1 VKLFNFAYVAARRV
15 RGSTDFVI
23 TVNPRHAAFYRRK
36 FFFSEAGPA
45 REYQKVGGAPAL
57 LLSIPL
63 NTPDVVTGAQR
74 TKTIYK
80 FWMPE
85 EEERRV
91 SLGLQQALRPMTAQ
105 ELGYF
110 FVAETDILAGA
121 SPEQRAHLRA
131 CNPASDFA
139 AMTAIA
145 GRRAV

>member
-1 VKLFNFAYVAARRV
+1 MSLRRH
-15 RGSTDFVI
+15 F
-23 TVNPRHAAFYRRK
+23 
-36 FFFSEAGPA
+36 
-45 REYQKVGGAPAL
+45 
-57 LLSIPL
+57 
-63 NTPDVVTGAQR
+63 
-74 TKTIYK
+74 
-80 FWMPE
+80 
-85 EEERRV
+85 
-91 SLGLQQALRPMTAQ
+91 RPMTAQ